1 MNVDHTP
8 VPVSVLSTRK
18 TLAILANGLPN
29 GYLQHNLIGSGHQ
42 GPEMMT
48 RIIMSLKSGIQE
60 EIEWALTSLS
70 QISCTSPNLVN
81 FEKTPYLAHELINYF
96 IKPFPL
102 IVEKNEAQLTQSDM
116 LLSLDALLS
125 LRNLAQDLTNQQ
137 YLSQLKLLKKHL
149 IEALK
154 IFIQWFYIGDMKS
167 YQLNQFHSQFREGFN
182 YLIDLLEPLSCYY
195 IDNTKNDPLFNQ
207 LLIASTHTKDKYL
220 LMNIMRVL
228 SHLLFIKDT
237 SARMNDPDLTK
248 QQQEE
253 QEEEELGKTPN
264 NCIDAIEEHHLENF
278 VYCLLV
284 ADNELSLAT
293 LEFLKQYLSSE
304 ALHPSC
310 PNSIKESQIY
320 RLKKLLQINSSKLIF
335 HTLIKELPILIVSN
349 LSLND
354 PLKIPSIPPL
364 SLSKRSQY
372 INVPTILPQLSK
384 QLYEI
389 IVKFP
394 EPLRATTWL
403 RCCYEPFS
411 KANEA
416 KMVSDST
423 DVIPGEVTQIS
434 LWKAYEKQFEEVWQ
448 TSKTQPNPEWPPL
461 LPAVDFIKNVN
472 SAFPNSEAMVVNL
485 NAEPQAQPPKKKFII
500 KGIQPRQFVVNID
513 VGNYEALRQKP
524 VPNSNSPF
532 KENSNEILPIGHIDE
547 GKFQHNLNSLSES
560 LLSQSPRLKKDLREI
575 TPVNLISH
583 DLLDYI
589 ISEVL
594 ENTDSKDLLDLF
606 RVYNSYWLPE
616 LIYSNP
622 SLIESGLINSKWL
635 KYLL

>member
-1 MNVDHTP
+1 MDPTP
-8 VPVSVLSTRK
+8 VPVSVVSTRK
-18 TLAILANGLPN
+18 TLAIQANGSVG

-60 EIEWALTSLS
+60 EIKWALTSLS
-70 QISCTSPNLVN
+70 QISCTSPSLVN
-81 FEKTPYLAHELINYF
+81 FEKTPYLAHELIGYF
-96 IKPFPL
+96 IKPFQMMLEKKDL
-102 IVEKNEAQLTQSDM
+102 IITQGEM
-116 LLSLDALLS
+116 LLSLDSLLS
-125 LRNLAQDLTNQQ
+125 LRNLAQDLVNQQ
-137 YLSQLKLLKKHL
+137 YLSQLKTLKKHL
-149 IEALK
+149 IEVLK
-154 IFIQWFYIGDMKS
+154 IFVHWFYVGDVRS
-167 YQLNQFHSQFREGFN
+167 HHLTRFHNQFREGLN

-195 IDNTKNDPLFNQ
+195 VDNTKNDPLFNQ
-207 LLIASTHTKDKYL
+207 LLFASLHTKDKYL
-220 LMNIMRVL
+220 LINIMRIL

-237 SARMNDPDLTK
+237 TTKPTEGDNNNNNDEK
-248 QQQEE
+248 QQEE
-253 QEEEELGKTPN
+253 LEEELSKTPN
-264 NCIDAIEEHHLENF
+264 NCIDAIEEVHLENIVF
-278 VYCLLV
+278 FLLI
-284 ADNELSLAT
+284 ADNELSVAT

-304 ALHPSC
+304 ALHPSY
-310 PNSIKESQIY
+310 PTSVKDSQAY
-320 RLKKLLQINSSKLIF
+320 RLKKLLQIKSSRAIYQ
-335 HTLIKELPILIVSN
+335 TLIKELPILMVSN

-354 PLKIPSIPPL
+354 PSKIPDMPPL
-364 SLSKRSQY
+364 SLTKRSQY
-372 INVPTILPQLSK
+372 ISVPTVLPLLSK
-384 QLYEI
+384 QLYDI

-416 KMVSDST
+416 NVISDSS

-448 TSKTQPNPEWPPL
+448 TSKTQANPEWPPL

-485 NAEPQAQPPKKKFII
+485 NPESMEQQPKKKFII

-513 VGNYEALRQKP
+513 IGNYEALRQKP
-524 VPNSNSPF
+524 TPNSDSTLNADS
-532 KENSNEILPIGHIDE
+532 KILPIGHIDID
-547 GKFQHNLNSLSES
+547 KFQHNLNNISDA
-560 LLSQSPRLKKDLREI
+560 LLAHSSRLRKDLKEV
-575 TPVNLISH
+575 TPINLISH

-594 ENTDSKDLLDLF
+594 DNTESDELQDLF
-606 RVYNSYWLPE
+606 RLYNSHWLPD

-622 SLIESGLINSKWL
+622 SLIENGLVNSKWL